1 MKSELT
7 VDQWDHPSGMHAKF
21 PEKLTFLTRCYAQM
35 CVRIRGKEII
45 AFRKILRTYYVD
57 DPNLQILLSL

>member
-21 PEKLTFLTRCYAQM
+21 SEKLTFLTLCYAQM

-45 AFRKILRTYYVD
+45 AFRKILRTY
-57 DPNLQILLSL
+57 